1 MNIDKDHGA
10 IDLPGLRYG
19 QTADIIFNLSNIP
32 NKALKLKP
40 DSKIKV
46 YASATYKGK
55 QLFP

>member
-19 QTADIIFNLSNIP
+19 QTADIIFDLSKIP

-40 DSKIKV
+40 DSKIKL

-55 QLFP
+55 